1 MPIPHGTT
9 AAALET
15 QLAKTGADMLLD
27 VLKSHKFVPPLQDV
41 GWYAASNGPTD
52 HAGKIAKSD
61 RFIDFSV
68 HTMDEILARL
78 HALGNPWCILPNG
91 DRLIIHDIA
100 LAEDANVDENVT
112 GIQIQG
118 NSPPLIQTACGK
130 VGHIISSTYAGGKA
144 GQGNAKLIR
153 NATHA

>member
-1 MPIPHGTT
+1 
-9 AAALET
+9 
-15 QLAKTGADMLLD
+15 MLLD
-27 VLKSHKFVPPLQDV
+27 VLKSHKFAPPLQDV
-41 GWYAASNGPTD
+41 GWYATSNGPTD

-61 RFIDFSV
+61 RFIDFST

-78 HALGNPWCILPNG
+78 HALGNPWCFLPNG

-100 LAEDANVDENVT
+100 LAEDANVPGDVT
-112 GIQIQG
+112 GIHIQER
-118 NSPPLIQTACGK
+118 SPPLIRTSCGRIGRI
-130 VGHIISSTYAGGKA
+130 VSSTYAGGKA

>member
-1 MPIPHGTT
+1 
-9 AAALET
+9 
-15 QLAKTGADMLLD
+15 MLLD

-41 GWYAASNGPTD
+41 GWYAASDGPTD

-78 HALGNPWCILPNG
+78 QALGNPWCILPSG

-100 LAEDANVDENVT
+100 IAEDANVPADVT
-112 GIQIQG
+112 GIHVRE
-118 NSPPLIQTACGK
+118 NSPPLIRTACGS
-130 VGHIISSTYAGGKA
+130 VGYIISSTYAGGKA

-153 NATHA
+153 NATLA